1 MRVEER
7 PLVRWVPVVGRDGR
21 RHLEMRW
28 QVSPAAGDPQL
39 PGSA

>member
-7 PLVRWVPVVGRDGR
+7 PLVRWIPVVGRDGR

-28 QVSPAAGDPQL
+28 ELPSAAPVQVARAA
-39 PGSA
+39 

>member
-21 RHLEMRW
+21 RQMEMRW
-28 QVSPAAGDPQL
+28 EMAPGTPLQAVRAA
-39 PGSA
+39 

>member
-7 PLVRWVPVVGRDGR
+7 PLVRWVPVVGREGR

-28 QVSPAAGDPQL
+28 HVPAAAGARQL
-39 PGSA
+39 PGPA